1 MELTQPMKAP
11 SSERSGGL
19 GTRLSLTPARPATL
33 SATSLPVPFELGPSV
48 QVPGSQRQ
56 LLSHCRV
63 SGLPHPSPQERMWSL
78 EPNPSRREL
87 TPGLGRGFLFLVL
100 TAESQDMEGS
110 PRAGGATWL
119 AQQRKGWW
127 GVGGSRSRW
136 GEVRRA
142 GAEAV
147 LTLSCQRTLLGQ

>member
-1 MELTQPMKAP
+1 MDRPLCLKELSFPKGELTSASPGEVEKN
-11 SSERSGGL
+11 
-19 GTRLSLTPARPATL
+19 TPTSPAQPATL

-100 TAESQDMEGS
+100 TAWKLGRSLLASSRLRLLPRSQPLRLCEKNIY
-110 PRAGGATWL
+110 P
-119 AQQRKGWW
+119 
-127 GVGGSRSRW
+127 
-136 GEVRRA
+136 
-142 GAEAV
+142 
-147 LTLSCQRTLLGQ
+147 